1 MPYIILKYIT
11 TESSGSHRIPVVM
24 LDTNDE
30 VWEFEQE
37 KEAHHIAEVLEQN
50 STTGKVYEVRKV

>member
-1 MPYIILKYIT
+1 
-11 TESSGSHRIPVVM
+11 M

-30 VWEFEQE
+30 VWEFEKE
-37 KEAHHIAEVLEQN
+37 KEALHIAEVLEQN

>member
-24 LDTNDE
+24 LDINDE
-30 VWEFEQE
+30 VWEFEKE

-50 STTGKVYEVRKV
+50 STTGKTYEVRKV